1 MVCVCVCL
9 SQPVF
14 VMVKASSPVCAS
26 QRFVWSVCVCASE
39 RASER
44 ERVGA
49 RKREGGRE
57 SENERDHAS
66 FHGAH
71 ALSLTPRPTR
81 LFPSDLFLYSLS
93 VSLSLSLARSLAVSS
108 LLKICRSLLLCHAH
122 SDALPLS
129 T

>member
-93 VSLSLSLARSLAVSS
+93 VSLALARSLAR
-108 LLKICRSLLLCHAH
+108 LLYLL
-122 SDALPLS
+122 
-129 T
+129 